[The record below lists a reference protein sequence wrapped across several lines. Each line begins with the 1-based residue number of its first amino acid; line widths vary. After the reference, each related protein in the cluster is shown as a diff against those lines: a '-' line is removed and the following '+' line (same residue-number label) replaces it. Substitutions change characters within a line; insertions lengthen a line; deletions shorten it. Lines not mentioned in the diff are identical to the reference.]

1 MAAGAGGFVKYNL
14 RLSFKSWRRVITMY
28 LRTPNK
34 IRLVMALI
42 NFSSSPKKL
51 MISLINSA
59 SERSDLVWVFEFKE
73 GRNEGKKEGIEV

>member
-1 MAAGAGGFVKYNL
+1 
-14 RLSFKSWRRVITMY
+14 
-28 LRTPNK
+28 
-34 IRLVMALI
+34 MALI
-42 NFSSSPKKL
+42 NFSSSPNIL

>member
-1 MAAGAGGFVKYNL
+1 
-14 RLSFKSWRRVITMY
+14 MY